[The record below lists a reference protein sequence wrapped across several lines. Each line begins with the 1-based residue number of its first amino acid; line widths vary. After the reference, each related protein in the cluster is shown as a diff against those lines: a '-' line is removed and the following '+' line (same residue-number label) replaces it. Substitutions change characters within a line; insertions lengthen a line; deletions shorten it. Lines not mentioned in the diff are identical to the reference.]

1 MEAEDVVNL
10 IQHYRHDL
18 MNHLQV
24 VQGYIKLGN
33 LEKVDA
39 SMTELLDHFYQERKL
54 LSLNVPTVLF
64 WVMQFRLK
72 YENYILSYDIDIEN
86 KNLSESDQFIEKKL
100 EQIMRDANEKCSNQT
115 LHRVEIEFKDSI
127 DTCEIAV
134 YVVNESKELKS
145 IEEKRINQSEIED
158 IDINI
163 AGNEYRYSF
172 HVSYQ

>member
-1 MEAEDVVNL
+1 MEAEDVMNL

-18 MNHLQV
+18 MNQLQV
-24 VQGYIKLGN
+24 VQGYVKLGN

-39 SMTELLDHFYQERKL
+39 SMTELLDYFYQERKL
-54 LSLNVPTVLF
+54 LGLNAPNVLLWF
-64 WVMQFRLK
+64 MQFRLK
-72 YENYILSYDIDIEN
+72 YENFILTYDIDIEN
-86 KNLSESDQFIEKKL
+86 KNLCKSDLFIEQKL
-100 EQIMRDANEKCSNQT
+100 QQIMRDANENCSNEA

-127 DTCEIAV
+127 DTCEVAV
-134 YVVNESKELKS
+134 YVVDESKELQS
-145 IEEKRINQSEIED
+145 IENKRINQSEIED

>member
-18 MNHLQV
+18 MNELQV

-39 SMTELLDHFYQERKL
+39 SMTELLDYFYQERKL
-54 LSLNVPTVLF
+54 LSLNAPNVFLWF
-64 WVMQFRLK
+64 MQFRLK
-72 YENYILSYDIDIEN
+72 YENFILTYDIDIEN
-86 KNLSESDQFIEKKL
+86 KNLSESDIFIGNKL
-100 EQIMRDANEKCSNQT
+100 EQIMRDAIENCSNEA

-134 YVVNESKELKS
+134 YVVDESEKLHS
-145 IEEKRINQSEIED
+145 IEKKRINQSEIED

-163 AGNEYRYSF
+163 ASNEYRYSF